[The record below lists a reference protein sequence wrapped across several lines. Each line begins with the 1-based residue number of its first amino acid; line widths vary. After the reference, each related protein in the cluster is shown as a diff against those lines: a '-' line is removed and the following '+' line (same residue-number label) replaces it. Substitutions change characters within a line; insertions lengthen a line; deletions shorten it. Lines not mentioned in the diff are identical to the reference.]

1 MAQQGVGELTLSGG
15 GASSSMPHKQNPVL
29 AELLVTLAHFN
40 ATQSAGMQHA
50 MVHEQERSG
59 ATWALEWMLLPQMVL
74 ATGRGL
80 VAADQ
85 VINAITKM
93 SDTPT

>member
-1 MAQQGVGELTLSGG
+1 
-15 GASSSMPHKQNPVL
+15 
-29 AELLVTLAHFN
+29 
-40 ATQSAGMQHA
+40 
-50 MVHEQERSG
+50 
-59 ATWALEWMLLPQMVL
+59 LEWMLLPQMVL